1 MKKRFIRILLC
12 LVLAIS
18 LVPAAALAAPTNYN
32 VWVNGEQFTSEHL
45 TIACGSGTASYDPAA
60 RSITLNGASITPG
73 GPGPEGYG
81 LYIEDDGSGQKTT
94 VTLAGESSITAF
106 GTFGI
111 YSETEL
117 EVTGGGSFTMENVS
131 NGIVSLK
138 GVCVSGSGTQVVV
151 RDGTNTGINAL
162 SGAVQVNGA
171 KVTISAKMPIK
182 AVEMTVSQGALL
194 DVTHSGEG
202 DYAVYIAKDAT
213 GAGSGNIR
221 IADNS
226 TVSVKSE
233 KSGVLATGGI
243 TAAGGKL
250 TVQANEF
257 GVQAAET
264 ITIDGCETTVT
275 STNDL
280 GITAVAGMNVT
291 DATLNV
297 TAAKGAI
304 ATRNLSM
311 EGTEAVLDMTGEDG
325 FAVSVLKDASGEGN
339 VKLDHS
345 DVTVTSKGGGISA
358 DGGIE
363 GKGGKLKVDAAK
375 SGLQA
380 AETITLDG
388 CETTVTSTN
397 DLGITAV
404 AGMNV
409 TDATLNVTAAR
420 EAIAT
425 KNLSMES
432 ATAVLNMTGEDGFA
446 VSVLKD
452 VSGEGNVKLNH
463 SDVTVTSKGNGILAE
478 GGVEGKGGK
487 LKVDAVKGGMY
498 AVETIEIDGCET
510 TVTSTND
517 YGITAE
523 AEMNVKNAALTVAAK
538 NLGIAAVA
546 GMNVT
551 DATLNVTA
559 SNGAGIT
566 TAAGMNVKN
575 ATLNVTA
582 AREAI
587 ATRNLSMESAT
598 AVLDM
603 TGEDGFAVSVLKD
616 VSGEG
621 NVKLNQSD
629 VTVTSRNGGV
639 FAEADV
645 EVNGGKM
652 DVNAAAEYG
661 LFGAGS
667 IKIDGAEMQINATDI
682 PLLAYKDLNVCG
694 GAKVKTSG
702 ATPMGTVPD
711 GGVFK
716 VFEAEID
723 AGIVNAAPGYEDA
736 GALSV
741 DPVIADGYELV
752 YAKGYDKNGTEKDL
766 PLTGTNGFSS
776 YCRMHFITKES
787 ENKPVD
793 SVVPKPEMP
802 PKSGDTTK
810 MMLWGLLLVTGC
822 AAAAA
827 VTAVGRKKKRAH
839 R

>member
-1 MKKRFIRILLC
+1 MKKRFMRILLC

-94 VTLAGESSITAF
+94 VTLTGESNITAF

-151 RDGTNTGINAL
+151 RDGTISGINAL

-194 DVTHSGEG
+194 DVTHSGED

-233 KSGVLATGGI
+233 KSGVLATGI

-264 ITIDGCETTVT
+264 ITLDGCETTVT

-280 GITAVAGMNVT
+280 GIAAVAGMNVT

-311 EGTEAVLDMTGEDG
+311 E
-325 FAVSVLKDASGEGN
+325 
-339 VKLDHS
+339 
-345 DVTVTSKGGGISA
+345 
-358 DGGIE
+358 
-363 GKGGKLKVDAAK
+363 
-375 SGLQA
+375 
-380 AETITLDG
+380 
-388 CETTVTSTN
+388 
-397 DLGITAV
+397 
-404 AGMNV
+404 
-409 TDATLNVTAAR
+409 
-420 EAIAT
+420 
-425 KNLSMES
+425 S
-432 ATAVLNMTGEDGFA
+432 ATTVLNMTGEDGFA

-452 VSGEGNVKLNH
+452 VSGEGSVKLNH
-463 SDVTVTSKGNGILAE
+463 SDVAVTSKGNGIKAE
-478 GGVEGKGGK
+478 GGIEGKGGK

-510 TVTSTND
+510 TVISTND

-559 SNGAGIT
+559 PNGTGIT
-566 TAAGMNVKN
+566 AAAKMNVTD

-587 ATRNLSMESAT
+587 ATRNLSMEGT
-598 AVLDM
+598 EAVLDM

-667 IKIDGAEMQINATDI
+667 IKIDGAEMQINAADI
-682 PLLAYKDLNVCG
+682 PLLAYKDLTVCG

-723 AGIVNAAPGYEDA
+723 AEIVNAAPGYEDA

-793 SVVPKPEMP
+793 PVVPKPEMP

-810 MMLWGLLLVTGC
+810 LMLWGLLLVTGC

>member
-1 MKKRFIRILLC
+1 MRILLC

-60 RSITLNGASITPG
+60 RNITLNGASITPG

-81 LYIEDDGSGQKTT
+81 LYIEGDGSGQKTT
-94 VTLAGESSITAF
+94 VTLTGENSITAF

-117 EVTGGGSFTMENVS
+117 EVTGGGSFTMKNVS

-151 RDGTNTGINAL
+151 RDGTNSGINAL

-171 KVTISAKMPIK
+171 KVTIGAKTPIK
-182 AVEMTVSQGALL
+182 AVEMIVSQGALL
-194 DVTHSGEG
+194 DVTQSGED

-243 TAAGGKL
+243 TAVGGKL

-264 ITIDGCETTVT
+264 IAIDGCETIVT

-280 GITAVAGMNVT
+280 GITAVAGMNVKN
-291 DATLNV
+291 ATLNV
-297 TAAKGAI
+297 TAAK
-304 ATRNLSM
+304 
-311 EGTEAVLDMTGEDG
+311 
-325 FAVSVLKDASGEGN
+325 
-339 VKLDHS
+339 
-345 DVTVTSKGGGISA
+345 
-358 DGGIE
+358 
-363 GKGGKLKVDAAK
+363 
-375 SGLQA
+375 
-380 AETITLDG
+380 
-388 CETTVTSTN
+388 
-397 DLGITAV
+397 
-404 AGMNV
+404 
-409 TDATLNVTAAR
+409 

-446 VSVLKD
+446 VNVLKD
-452 VSGEGNVKLNH
+452 VNGEGNVKLNQ
-463 SDVTVTSKGNGILAE
+463 SDVTVTSKGSGIKAE

-523 AEMNVKNAALTVAAK
+523 AEMNVKNATLTVAAK
-538 NLGIAAVA
+538 NFGITAVA

-559 SNGAGIT
+559 PNGTGIT
-566 TAAGMNVKN
+566 AAAKMNVKN
-575 ATLNVTA
+575 AKLNVTA
-582 AREAI
+582 AKEAI
-587 ATRNLSMESAT
+587 ATRNLSMEGT
-598 AVLDM
+598 EAVLDM
-603 TGEDGFAVSVLKD
+603 TGEDGFAVYVLKD

-667 IKIDGAEMQINATDI
+667 IKIDGAEMQIDAADI
-682 PLLAYKDLNVCG
+682 PLLAFKDLTVCG
-694 GAKVKTSG
+694 GAKVKTTG

-716 VFEAEID
+716 VFAAEID
-723 AGIVNAAPGYEDA
+723 AEIVNAAPGYEDA

-766 PLTGTNGFSS
+766 PLTGTDGFSA

-787 ENKPVD
+787 ENKPLD
-793 SVVPKPEMP
+793 PVVPKPEMP

-810 MMLWGLLLVTGC
+810 LMLWGLLLVTGC
-822 AAAAA
+822 AAVAA
-827 VTAVGRKKKRAH
+827 VAAVDRKKKRTH

>member
-1 MKKRFIRILLC
+1 MKKRFMRILLC

-60 RSITLNGASITPG
+60 RNITLNGASITPG

-94 VTLAGESSITAF
+94 VTLTGESSITAF

-151 RDGTNTGINAL
+151 RDGTNSGINAL

-171 KVTISAKMPIK
+171 KVTIGAKTPIK
-182 AVEMTVSQGALL
+182 AVEMTVSQSALL
-194 DVTHSGEG
+194 DVTQSGEG

-297 TAAKGAI
+297 TAA
-304 ATRNLSM
+304 
-311 EGTEAVLDMTGEDG
+311 
-325 FAVSVLKDASGEGN
+325 
-339 VKLDHS
+339 
-345 DVTVTSKGGGISA
+345 
-358 DGGIE
+358 
-363 GKGGKLKVDAAK
+363 
-375 SGLQA
+375 
-380 AETITLDG
+380 
-388 CETTVTSTN
+388 
-397 DLGITAV
+397 
-404 AGMNV
+404 
-409 TDATLNVTAAR
+409 R

-452 VSGEGNVKLNH
+452 VSGEGSVKLNQ

-523 AEMNVKNAALTVAAK
+523 AEMNVKNATLTVAAK
-538 NLGIAAVA
+538 NFGITAVA

-559 SNGAGIT
+559 PNGAGIT
-566 TAAGMNVKN
+566 AAAKMNVTDAK
-575 ATLNVTA
+575 LNVTA

-587 ATRNLSMESAT
+587 ATRNLSMEGT
-598 AVLDM
+598 EAVLDM

-667 IKIDGAEMQINATDI
+667 IKIDGAEMQINAADI
-682 PLLAYKDLNVCG
+682 PLLAYKDLTVCG

-716 VFEAEID
+716 VFAAEID
-723 AGIVNAAPGYEDA
+723 AEIVNAAPGYEDA

-793 SVVPKPEMP
+793 PVVPKPEMP

-810 MMLWGLLLVTGC
+810 LMLWGLLLVTGC

>member
-1 MKKRFIRILLC
+1 MKKRFMRILLC

-45 TIACGSGTASYDPAA
+45 TIVCGSGTASYDPAA
-60 RSITLNGASITPG
+60 RNITLNGASITPG

-94 VTLAGESSITAF
+94 VTLTGENSITAF

-117 EVTGGGSFTMENVS
+117 EVTGGGSFTMEHVS

-151 RDGTNTGINAL
+151 RDGTNLGINAL

-171 KVTISAKMPIK
+171 KVTIGAKTPIK

-194 DVTHSGEG
+194 DVAQSGEG

-233 KSGVLATGGI
+233 KNGVLAMGI

-250 TVQANEF
+250 TVRANEF
-257 GVQAAET
+257 GVQAAGT
-264 ITIDGCETTVT
+264 IAIDGCETTVT
-275 STNDL
+275 STNDF
-280 GITAVAGMNVT
+280 GIAAVVGMNVKN
-291 DATLNV
+291 ATLNV
-297 TAAKGAI
+297 TAAEQAI
-304 ATRNLSM
+304 LTR
-311 EGTEAVLDMTGEDG
+311 
-325 FAVSVLKDASGEGN
+325 
-339 VKLDHS
+339 
-345 DVTVTSKGGGISA
+345 
-358 DGGIE
+358 
-363 GKGGKLKVDAAK
+363 
-375 SGLQA
+375 
-380 AETITLDG
+380 
-388 CETTVTSTN
+388 
-397 DLGITAV
+397 
-404 AGMNV
+404 
-409 TDATLNVTAAR
+409 
-420 EAIAT
+420 
-425 KNLSMES
+425 NLSMES
-432 ATAVLNMTGEDGFA
+432 ATAVLNLTGEDGFA
-446 VSVLKD
+446 VNVLKD
-452 VSGEGNVKLNH
+452 ESGEGNVKLNH
-463 SDVTVTSKGNGILAE
+463 SDVAVTSKGSGIKAE
-478 GGVEGKGGK
+478 GGVEGEGGK

-523 AEMNVKNAALTVAAK
+523 AEMNVKNATLNVAAK
-538 NLGIAAVA
+538 NFGITAAA

-559 SNGAGIT
+559 PNGTGVM
-566 TAAGMNVKN
+566 AAAKMNVKN

-582 AREAI
+582 AKEAI
-587 ATRNLSMESAT
+587 ATRNLSMEGT
-598 AVLDM
+598 EAVLDM
-603 TGEDGFAVSVLKD
+603 TGEDGFAVSVLKET
-616 VSGEG
+616 SGEG

-667 IKIDGAEMQINATDI
+667 IKIDGAEVQIDAADI
-682 PLLAYKDLNVCG
+682 PLLAFKDLTVCG
-694 GAKVKTSG
+694 GAKVKTTG

-716 VFEAEID
+716 VFAAEID
-723 AGIVNAAPGYEDA
+723 AEIVNAAPGYEDA

-766 PLTGTNGFSS
+766 PLTGTDGFSS

-787 ENKPVD
+787 ENKPLDPVA
-793 SVVPKPEMP
+793 PKPELP

-810 MMLWGLLLVTGC
+810 LMLWGLLLVTGC

>member
-1 MKKRFIRILLC
+1 MKKRFMRILLC

-60 RSITLNGASITPG
+60 RNITLNGASITPG

-81 LYIEDDGSGQKTT
+81 LYIEGDGSGQKTT
-94 VTLAGESSITAF
+94 VTLTGENSITAF

-117 EVTGGGSFTMENVS
+117 EVTGGGSFTMKNVS

-151 RDGTNTGINAL
+151 RDGTNSGINAL

-171 KVTISAKMPIK
+171 KVTIGAKTPIK
-182 AVEMTVSQGALL
+182 AVEMIVSQGALL
-194 DVTHSGEG
+194 DVTQSGED

-243 TAAGGKL
+243 TAVGGKL

-264 ITIDGCETTVT
+264 IAIDGCETIVT

-280 GITAVAGMNVT
+280 GITAVAGMNVKN
-291 DATLNV
+291 ATLNV
-297 TAAKGAI
+297 TAAK
-304 ATRNLSM
+304 
-311 EGTEAVLDMTGEDG
+311 
-325 FAVSVLKDASGEGN
+325 
-339 VKLDHS
+339 
-345 DVTVTSKGGGISA
+345 
-358 DGGIE
+358 
-363 GKGGKLKVDAAK
+363 
-375 SGLQA
+375 
-380 AETITLDG
+380 
-388 CETTVTSTN
+388 
-397 DLGITAV
+397 
-404 AGMNV
+404 
-409 TDATLNVTAAR
+409 

-446 VSVLKD
+446 VNVLKD
-452 VSGEGNVKLNH
+452 VNGEGNVKLNQ
-463 SDVTVTSKGNGILAE
+463 SDVTVTSKGSGIKAE

-523 AEMNVKNAALTVAAK
+523 AEMNVKNATLTVAAK
-538 NLGIAAVA
+538 NFGITAVA

-559 SNGAGIT
+559 PNGTGIT
-566 TAAGMNVKN
+566 AAAKMNVKN
-575 ATLNVTA
+575 AKLNVTA
-582 AREAI
+582 AKEAI
-587 ATRNLSMESAT
+587 ATRNLSMEGT
-598 AVLDM
+598 EAVLDM
-603 TGEDGFAVSVLKD
+603 TGEDGFAVYVLKD

-667 IKIDGAEMQINATDI
+667 IKIDGAEMQIDAADI
-682 PLLAYKDLNVCG
+682 PLLAFKDLTVCG
-694 GAKVKTSG
+694 GAKVKTTG

-716 VFEAEID
+716 VFAAEID
-723 AGIVNAAPGYEDA
+723 AEIVNAAPGYEDA

-766 PLTGTNGFSS
+766 PLTGTDGFSA

-787 ENKPVD
+787 ENKPLD
-793 SVVPKPEMP
+793 PVVPKPEMP

-810 MMLWGLLLVTGC
+810 LMLWGLLLVTGC
-822 AAAAA
+822 AAVAA
-827 VTAVGRKKKRAH
+827 VAAVDRKKKRTH

>member
-1 MKKRFIRILLC
+1 MKKRFMRILLC

-94 VTLAGESSITAF
+94 VTLTGESSITAF

-117 EVTGGGSFTMENVS
+117 EVTGGGSFIMENVS

-151 RDGTNTGINAL
+151 RDGTISGINAL

-171 KVTISAKMPIK
+171 KVTISAKTPIK

-194 DVTHSGEG
+194 DVTHSGES
-202 DYAVYIAKDAT
+202 DCAVYIAKDAT
-213 GAGSGNIR
+213 GTGSGNIR

-311 EGTEAVLDMTGEDG
+311 E
-325 FAVSVLKDASGEGN
+325 
-339 VKLDHS
+339 
-345 DVTVTSKGGGISA
+345 
-358 DGGIE
+358 
-363 GKGGKLKVDAAK
+363 
-375 SGLQA
+375 
-380 AETITLDG
+380 
-388 CETTVTSTN
+388 
-397 DLGITAV
+397 
-404 AGMNV
+404 
-409 TDATLNVTAAR
+409 
-420 EAIAT
+420 
-425 KNLSMES
+425 S

-452 VSGEGNVKLNH
+452 VSGEGSVKLNH

-510 TVTSTND
+510 IVTSTND
-517 YGITAE
+517 YGVTAE

-538 NLGIAAVA
+538 NFGITAVA

-559 SNGAGIT
+559 PNGTGIT
-566 TAAGMNVKN
+566 TAAKMNVKN

-587 ATRNLSMESAT
+587 ATRNLSMEGT
-598 AVLDM
+598 EAVLDM

-667 IKIDGAEMQINATDI
+667 IKIDGAEMQIDAADI
-682 PLLAYKDLNVCG
+682 SLLAYKDLTVCG

-723 AGIVNAAPGYEDA
+723 AEIVNAAPGYEDA

-793 SVVPKPEMP
+793 PVVPKPEMP

-810 MMLWGLLLVTGC
+810 LMLWGLLLVTGC